1 MNMKILVVEDESDVR
16 ELFIDLLIAAGYE
29 FEEMIDGTGIVA
41 KAISV
46 DPALILLD
54 LTMPNVDG
62 FEALRLLKS
71 DARTE
76 SIPVI
81 VTSAQARTEVMI
93 RVRDLGASDFL
104 VKPWKEGEVEFRID
118 QILGASLGE
127 QAANNKYQLMMNGH
141 TSQE

>member
-1 MNMKILVVEDESDVR
+1 MNMKVLVVEDEIDVR
-16 ELFIDLLIAAGYE
+16 ELFVGLLFDAGHE
-29 FEEMIDGTGIVA
+29 SVEMTDGDGIVA
-41 KAISV
+41 MASSV

-71 DARTE
+71 DAWTE

-81 VTSAQARTEVMI
+81 VTSTQSWTKVMI

-118 QILGASLGE
+118 QILGTSPVE
-127 QAANNKYQLMMNGH
+127 QAA
-141 TSQE
+141 

>member
-1 MNMKILVVEDESDVR
+1 MNRKILVVEDESDVR
-16 ELFIDLLIAAGYE
+16 ELFVDLLAAAGYE
-29 FEEMIDGTGIVA
+29 FAEMTDGSDIVA
-41 KAISV
+41 RASSA

-76 SIPVI
+76 AIPVI
-81 VTSAQARTEVMI
+81 VASAQARTEVMI

-104 VKPWKEGEVEFRID
+104 VKPWKEGEVEYRIGL
-118 QILGASLGE
+118 ILESSPGE
-127 QAANNKYQLMMNGH
+127 QAA
-141 TSQE
+141 

>member
-1 MNMKILVVEDESDVR
+1 MNRKILVVEDESDLR
-16 ELFIDLLIAAGYE
+16 ELFVDLLVEAGYE
-29 FEEMIDGTGIVA
+29 YVEMTDGNGIVA
-41 KAISV
+41 KACSA

-76 SIPVI
+76 TIPVI
-81 VTSAQARTEVMI
+81 VTSAQARTNVMI

-104 VKPWKEGEVEFRID
+104 VKPWKEGEVEFRIR
-118 QILGASLGE
+118 QILGSFPSE
-127 QAANNKYQLMMNGH
+127 QAA
-141 TSQE
+141 

>member
-1 MNMKILVVEDESDVR
+1 MNRKILVVEDEPDVR
-16 ELFIDLLIAAGYE
+16 ALFVDLLVEAGYE
-29 FEEMIDGTGIVA
+29 FVEMADGKGIVA
-41 KAISV
+41 KAISA

-81 VTSAQARTEVMI
+81 VSSAQVRTTVMI

-104 VKPWKEGEVEFRID
+104 VKPWKEGEVESRIGE
-118 QILGASLGE
+118 ILGASPGE
-127 QAANNKYQLMMNGH
+127 QAA
-141 TSQE
+141 

>member
-1 MNMKILVVEDESDVR
+1 MNTKILVVEDESDVR
-16 ELFIDLLIAAGYE
+16 QLFVDVLGDAG
-29 FEEMIDGTGIVA
+29 FEIVEMTDGDGIVA
-41 KAISV
+41 KASSV

-104 VKPWKEGEVEFRID
+104 VKPWKEGEVEFRIG
-118 QILGASLGE
+118 QILRSSSRGTGGVTV
-127 QAANNKYQLMMNGH
+127 ANQ
-141 TSQE
+141 T